1 MESRVRPLEELK
13 PEIPAACRPR
23 QPLRVGQ
30 AGGPRRKW
38 WDGSNP
44 PKTTTGQR
52 FGAGWGS
59 ATRRWGTGRSRTASP
74 AASRSFSP
82 TTTTALAAIRWPR
95 PRGRR
100 PATRPS
106 LRNFLK
112 AAPVYGSPGGAGG
125 DPLRG
130 EIGDLLPCRSRT
142 TRTGLPVVLHWGG
155 VDGWKEDRRRPSE
168 ALHQMGLATM
178 TIDMPG
184 VGESPVLGS
193 DPKAERTFS
202 AALDYLET
210 RADVDGSR
218 LGVMG
223 GSFGGY
229 WGAKVAHVEAKR
241 LKGAVDWGG
250 GVHLTFQEEWL
261 RPALTTRAE
270 QYLMGPA
277 SLLDARG
284 YIFRTRDLDEIL
296 KQAPRLSLVTQG
308 LIDQPCAPAA
318 AHQRQARRPASHRR
332 LLPAAGARRPQGG
345 LHLPGRRPH
354 GPRTRQI
361 QRARAERAG
370 AVAAAQADGLGDA
383 SGRGDRPVAPTPRG
397 H

>member
-13 PEIPAACRPR
+13 PEILRRAGRANPVEWVKPEDAEEVVGWLESTEDDHWAEVWGRMGERYEALGDRQEQNGEPCGESFFLAYDYYRIGRYPVASTPGKKACYE
-23 QPLRVGQ
+23 
-30 AGGPRRKW
+30 A
-38 WDGSNP
+38 
-44 PKTTTGQR
+44 
-52 FGAGWGS
+52 
-59 ATRRWGTGRSRTASP
+59 
-74 AASRSFSP
+74 
-82 TTTTALAAIRWPR
+82 
-95 PRGRR
+95 
-100 PATRPS
+100 S

-112 AAPVYGSPGGAGG
+112 AAPYM
-125 DPLRG
+125 DPPVERV
-130 EIGDLLPCRSRT
+130 EIPFEGKSVICYLQIPRDAHRP
-142 TRTGLPVVLHWGG
+142 PVVLHWGG

-308 LIDQPCAPAA
+308 LIDQPCAPLLLINGKLDDQHPIDDFYLLLEHGDPKEVCIFPDGGHMGRVPGKSNEPALNVLA
-318 AHQRQARRPASHRR
+318 RWLQRKLTA
-332 LLPAAGARRPQGG
+332 
-345 LHLPGRRPH
+345 
-354 GPRTRQI
+354 
-361 QRARAERAG
+361 
-370 AVAAAQADGLGDA
+370 
-383 SGRGDRPVAPTPRG
+383 
-397 H
+397 